1 MSLSSWHRRWEEGQT
16 PFNQSDVNRY
26 LATHLGLLNLE
37 DDDCVFVPLC
47 GKSLDMWW
55 LRDRGY
61 RVLGV
66 EISPVAVRAFFEERD
81 LEYSERSSGA
91 FTRLNHDA
99 IEILCGDFLSME
111 AADLSD
117 ARAVYDRASLI
128 AFPAP
133 DRQTYVR
140 HLLRILPGAIPI
152 LLVTLEYPQ
161 SEMNGPPYS
170 VDEAEVGSLFG
181 NTYSIRLLQARDA
194 LQDQARFRERGLSR
208 LVEKAYLLTANEG
221 AGLPA

>member
-1 MSLSSWHRRWEEGQT
+1 MNLGSWHRRWKEGHIA
-16 PFNQSDVNRY
+16 FNQRDVNPY
-26 LATHLGLLNLE
+26 LVAHLGLLGLE

-55 LRDRGY
+55 LRERGY

-66 EISPVAVRAFFEERD
+66 EISPVAVRAFFEERES
-81 LEYSERSSGA
+81 EYGECSSGS
-91 FTRLNHDA
+91 FIRLNHDSV
-99 IEILCGDFLSME
+99 EILCGDFFSMQ
-111 AADLSD
+111 AADLSV

-133 DRQTYVR
+133 DRQTYVK

-161 SEMNGPPYS
+161 SEMDGPPYS
-170 VDEAEVGSLFG
+170 VDEAEVRSLFRSA
-181 NTYSIRLLQARDA
+181 YSIKLLQARDI

-208 LVEKAYLLTANEG
+208 LVEKAYLLTGKEES
-221 AGLPA
+221 LLST

>member
-1 MSLSSWHRRWEEGQT
+1 MNLSSWHRRWEEGQT
-16 PFNQSDVNRY
+16 AFDQRDVNSY
-26 LATHLGLLNLE
+26 LIAHHELLDLRVDN
-37 DDDCVFVPLC
+37 CVFVPLC

-81 LEYSERSSGA
+81 LEYSERCGA
-91 FTRLNHDA
+91 SFTRLTHDCV
-99 IEILCGDFLSME
+99 EILCGNFFSME
-111 AADLSD
+111 ATDLRD
-117 ARAVYDRASLI
+117 IRAVYDRASLI

-133 DRQTYVR
+133 DRQMYVR

-161 SEMNGPPYS
+161 SEMDGPPYS
-170 VDEAEVGSLFG
+170 VDEAEVRSLFG
-181 NTYSIRLLQARDA
+181 DAYSIKLLQAEDV
-194 LQDQARFRERGLSR
+194 LQNQVRFRERGLSR
-208 LVEKAYLLTANEG
+208 LVEKAYLLTANEES
-221 AGLPA
+221 